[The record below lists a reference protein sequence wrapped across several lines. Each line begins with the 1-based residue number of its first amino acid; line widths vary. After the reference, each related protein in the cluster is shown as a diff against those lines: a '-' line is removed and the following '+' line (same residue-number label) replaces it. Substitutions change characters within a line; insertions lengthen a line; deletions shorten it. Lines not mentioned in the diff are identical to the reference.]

1 LLFSELKVYG
11 FEVFILFDST
21 CDKMALMWFLMSDKQ
36 PKMKV
41 LISPFS
47 IYVEYLNIRLS
58 FSFEHTDNIST
69 QLVLMKA
76 YFKLKKAIVF

>member
-1 LLFSELKVYG
+1 
-11 FEVFILFDST
+11 
-21 CDKMALMWFLMSDKQ
+21 MALMWFLMSDKQ

-41 LISPFS
+41 LISPFYS
-47 IYVEYLNIRLS
+47 YAEYLNIRLS
-58 FSFEHTDNIST
+58 FSFEHTNNIST

>member
-1 LLFSELKVYG
+1 MSNFHFNLSLKLSQGEVYDFSC
-11 FEVFILFDST
+11 EVQKFSG
-21 CDKMALMWFLMSDKQ
+21 KMQK
-36 PKMKV
+36 
-41 LISPFS
+41 ISGEVRTSPQNPAN
-47 IYVEYLNIRLS
+47 VEYLNIRLS